1 MLECE
6 TMTTVSDDI
15 QANKTDTASLANFI
29 TELNIARRNSGAYP
43 TGHPVIV
50 SSLAKVLRMYEK
62 LLKARSELVLGVTSE
77 SLMVDG
83 AVLDKSNLVYR
94 NFSRALF
101 ERGIGVLVFYG
112 GLTVEELNNFTSVL
126 GLKREH
132 ILQNGGIEEIWAK
145 TGIAAIAIRP
155 VRYDLF
161 KTSDKSSISGTDT
174 MPTQEEG
181 LWDRFAREITAGGQ
195 LHEESGDIFLDPEA
209 LAEILNQ
216 QFDSGIHET
225 AVRKAISAFLESA
238 DADTGSLTADSDQPY
253 QKLATFVS
261 ALAPE
266 LRKQFLDSSFGDKSH
281 SNLSAAQHIL
291 TKLSDTTILETLE
304 DISNNRLSV
313 SPVVFGLLQR
323 LGQNVDSSHHST
335 SDTTEENDLSQKMKT
350 IFREHASEEFVPDDY
365 QNKLNRIMVA
375 DRIPRDRMEEVSD
388 LLKSLESKHIEN
400 SIGRV
405 LMNLIREGIDS
416 PEERDLLLQNLSD
429 MFGFY
434 LQTGDYDQLHVMI
447 DQISDGTFPVEIQN
461 WLHEEYG
468 RSEFLEEILNGLTIW
483 GKPRYEDIRSLIH
496 KIGGPFIETLLDRLS
511 EENSMSLR
519 RFYMDCLIK
528 MGPQTL
534 EPIANRLNDSRW
546 YFLRNL
552 LIILFSQNDPSVISL
567 IRPLLRSE
575 DPRLRHEVL
584 KTLLHFRDAHAE
596 KLVIGNLGSSQL
608 ELQLAAIHLAEQ
620 SKAPA
625 IADKLAEMLSQG
637 GLSQAM
643 CDKKRAIVHSLGEIG
658 RPETLPQLAKI
669 LSSRSLFYSRQLT
682 KLKKDIIHSLPK
694 YPAHVSRPVLER
706 IAAGSDDIARYAGEL
721 LKTIPGKS
729 P

>member
-1 MLECE
+1 
-6 TMTTVSDDI
+6 MTTASDDI
-15 QANKTDTASLANFI
+15 RVNKTDTTSLANFI

-50 SSLAKVLRMYEK
+50 SSLAKVLRMYEE

-101 ERGIGVLVFYG
+101 ERGIGALVFYG
-112 GLTVEELNNFTSVL
+112 GLTVEELNNFTSIL

-132 ILQNGGIEEIWAK
+132 ILQNGGIEEFWAK
-145 TGIAAIAIRP
+145 ADIASIAIRP

-161 KTSDKSSISGTDT
+161 KTSDKSSISDTDT

-195 LHEESGDIFLDPEA
+195 LHEDSGDIFLDPEA

-216 QFDSGIHET
+216 QFDRGIHES

-238 DADTGSLTADSDQPY
+238 DAGTGSLTSDSDQPY

-266 LRKQFLDSSFGDKSH
+266 LRRQFLDSSFGDKSH

-304 DISNNRLSV
+304 DISNNRLRV
-313 SPVVFGLLQR
+313 APVVFGLLQR
-323 LGQNVDSSHHST
+323 LGQNVNSSHHSALNA
-335 SDTTEENDLSQKMKT
+335 TEENDLSEKMKT

-365 QNKLNRIMVA
+365 QNKLNRIMVS
-375 DRIPRDRMEEVSD
+375 DQISRDSMEEVTD
-388 LLKSLESKHIEN
+388 LLTSLESKHIEN

-405 LMNLIREGIDS
+405 LMNLIREGVES
-416 PEERDLLLQNLSD
+416 PEERNLLLQNLSD

-434 LQTGDYDQLHVMI
+434 LQTGDYDQLHLMI

-468 RSEFLEEILNGLTIW
+468 RNEFLEEILNGLTIW
-483 GKPRYEDIRSLIH
+483 GKPRYVDIRSLIH
-496 KIGGPFIETLLDRLS
+496 KIGEPFIETLLDRLS

-552 LIILFSQNDPSVISL
+552 LIILFSQNDPSVVSL
-567 IRPLLRSE
+567 VRPLLRSE

-643 CDKKRAIVHSLGEIG
+643 CDKKRAIVHSLAEIG

-694 YPAHVSRPVLER
+694 YPAHVSRPVLEH
-706 IAAGSDDIARYAGEL
+706 IAEGSDDIAHYAGEL